1 MWKKYPGPPEDEKDI
16 KNLVAAAKKT
26 LNSDAVKACDLVK
39 QKYGN
44 LLQFRAKGK
53 DTKAAEKQVM
63 DLYND
68 AFEAVKEASKVQ
80 LWKVVPTS
88 DFKKELEV
96 VKEGSEAS
104 KLKAWMSGIAKLG
117 PMDAA
122 DAASIKCTP
131 MSGNDFHVY
140 LGKANRV
147 YFTAD
152 RKALTVK
159 LTGVKHEKEKK

>member
-1 MWKKYPGPPEDEKDI
+1 MWKKFPGSPDDEKDI
-16 KNLVAAAKKT
+16 KALAIAAKKT
-26 LNSDAVKACDLVK
+26 LNAEAVKASDLLK
-39 QKYGN
+39 QKFGN
-44 LLQFRAKGK
+44 LQQLRSKDK

-68 AFEAVKEASKVQ
+68 AFAKVTEASKV
-80 LWKVVPTS
+80 LTWKVVPTS

-96 VKEGSEAS
+96 VKDGSEAS

-117 PMDAA
+117 PMEAA
-122 DAASIKCTP
+122 DAAGVRCTP
-131 MSGNDFHVY
+131 MSGNEFHVY

-147 YFTAD
+147 YFIAD

-159 LTGVKHEKEKK
+159 LTGIKHEKEKK

>member
-1 MWKKYPGPPEDEKDI
+1 MWKKYPGPQEDERDI

-53 DTKAAEKQVM
+53 DTAAAEKQVM
-63 DLYND
+63 GLYND
-68 AFEAVKEASKVQ
+68 AFEKVKEASKVQ
-80 LWKVVPTS
+80 LWKVMETS
-88 DFKKELEV
+88 DFKKELVV

-104 KLKAWMSGIAKLG
+104 KLKAWKSGIAKLG
-117 PMDAA
+117 PMAAA